1 MEIPLISKLKKASH
15 KEIAKA
21 QDLIIE
27 EIYKLFDK
35 AVLHGGTVI
44 WRCYHGNRFSEDIDM
59 YISKDTKKISLFFE
73 ALKKRGF
80 KIAKK
85 KIGERSIYS
94 TLELNRTFVRFE
106 AIFKKVNG
114 ALKEY
119 QTTDGNLITIYT
131 LTPEE
136 LIKEKVN
143 AYLKRYKIRDLYDI
157 FFLLRHVE
165 DKSSIKKELNFFI
178 SNFKP
183 PIDKRELKVLIIEG
197 LIPEIDKMLEY
208 IKNQMH

>member
-106 AIFKKVNG
+106 AIFKKVN
-114 ALKEY
+114 
-119 QTTDGNLITIYT
+119 
-131 LTPEE
+131 
-136 LIKEKVN
+136 
-143 AYLKRYKIRDLYDI
+143 
-157 FFLLRHVE
+157 
-165 DKSSIKKELNFFI
+165 
-178 SNFKP
+178 
-183 PIDKRELKVLIIEG
+183 
-197 LIPEIDKMLEY
+197 
-208 IKNQMH
+208 